1 MTLVAATPITIGY
14 DAAMPRPAATNLSER
29 RVEQLV
35 TLLFT
40 DFPRDGETI
49 AEVARAAGLA
59 HETVRRLRLHPDGRD
74 RSGPGFFVVAA
85 IARARGISLDRLA
98 DLSAATQPIRQDA

>member
-1 MTLVAATPITIGY
+1 
-14 DAAMPRPAATNLSER
+14 MPRPAATDRSER
-29 RVEQLV
+29 RVEWLV
-35 TLLFT
+35 TLLFS

-49 AEVARAAGLA
+49 AEVARSAGLG
-59 HETVRRLRLHPDGRD
+59 HETVRRLRLHPDGKD

-98 DLSAATQPIRQDA
+98 ESTVPVQPIRQDS

>member
-1 MTLVAATPITIGY
+1 MPVRFDPITIGY
-14 DAAMPRPAATNLSER
+14 NAVMPRPAATDLSER

-35 TLLFT
+35 TQLFT
-40 DFPRDGETI
+40 EFPRDGETI

-85 IARARGISLDRLA
+85 IARARGVSLDRLA
-98 DLSAATQPIRQDA
+98 ESTAAAWSIRQNP

>member
-1 MTLVAATPITIGY
+1 MSAWLDPIIIGY
-14 DAAMPRPAATNLSER
+14 DAVMPRPAATDLSER
-29 RVEQLV
+29 RVEHLV

-40 DFPRDGETI
+40 DFPRDDETI

-98 DLSAATQPIRQDA
+98 ESTAAAQSIRQNS

>member
-1 MTLVAATPITIGY
+1 
-14 DAAMPRPAATNLSER
+14 MPRPAATDRSER
-29 RVEQLV
+29 RVERLV
-35 TLLFT
+35 TLLFS

-49 AEVARAAGLA
+49 AEVARSAGLG
-59 HETVRRLRLHPDGRD
+59 HETVRRLRLHPDGKD

-98 DLSAATQPIRQDA
+98 ESTVPVQPIRQDS